1 MEIVKDETWRDKRE
15 ENHRGEERGT
25 LLPVASLDYSNTGG
39 R

>member
-25 LLPVASLDYSNTGG
+25 LVPSE
-39 R
+39 